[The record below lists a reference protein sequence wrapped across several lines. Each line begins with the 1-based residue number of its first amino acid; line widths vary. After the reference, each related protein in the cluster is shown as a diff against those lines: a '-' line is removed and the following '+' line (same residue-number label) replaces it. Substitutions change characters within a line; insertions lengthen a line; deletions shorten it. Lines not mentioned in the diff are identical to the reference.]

1 MLRWQ
6 NRNFESKRWSWQLT
20 MGHLFGRFPSGASVA
35 QKHRTTKWQ
44 VCTPQSSTPART
56 VTRCVL
62 GCTLTEMAWERTHTC
77 PSSLLLWEV
86 SHQLLFLQ
94 KIHKQENVHPADM
107 HDEAGIVQLGV
118 YYMFFVSWIF
128 DECITNKSPFFFYC
142 QVILMRYYSGRSPTA
157 WPSCYWT
164 RTTKSTRWTRSAPT
178 PTAAPSSAP
187 PPRWTLPVAAPSLFL
202 SLSWTTQVWPMLK
215 RTPCS

>member
-1 MLRWQ
+1 MLSHLILCCTYILNYFNLRMLRWQ

-35 QKHRTTKWQ
+35 RKHRTTKWQ

-77 PSSLLLWEV
+77 PSSSLLWEV

-118 YYMFFVSWIF
+118 YVF
-128 DECITNKSPFFFYC
+128 C
-142 QVILMRYYSGRSPTA
+142 QLDFWWMHY
-157 WPSCYWT
+157 
-164 RTTKSTRWTRSAPT
+164 K
-178 PTAAPSSAP
+178 
-187 PPRWTLPVAAPSLFL
+187 
-202 SLSWTTQVWPMLK
+202 
-215 RTPCS
+215 